1 MQSWFQSVHLNFYLG
16 YHPTYW
22 RICCQYEDRQQQIG
36 SSCLRTQPCAMSLPG
51 VYVALIVVSWTG
63 LVYLLLNGLL
73 SWLRTAWMLRKLP
86 KGPRNLLFGGVVQM
100 MGSNRLRALQRINDD
115 TVNGSGVF
123 YFNALWRQVL
133 PGRHGNF

>member
-1 MQSWFQSVHLNFYLG
+1 MAMLG
-16 YHPTYW
+16 V
-22 RICCQYEDRQQQIG
+22 G
-36 SSCLRTQPCAMSLPG
+36 
-51 VYVALIVVSWTG
+51 VALVVLSWTG
-63 LVYLLLNGLL
+63 LLYLLLNGLV

-100 MGSNRLRALQRINDD
+100 MGSNRLRALQRINNE

-133 PGRHGNF
+133 PGRREKFSR